1 MTPSEAAA
9 SATEAVRLA
18 GIDPRRATALGE
30 AAFAAAGVNHDV
42 ASQAAR
48 ALGLAAREARDLDGA
63 RRWFK
68 VAVRRARSAALGLR
82 EAEALLG
89 LSLAEAM
96 GGAFPAALATL
107 DRAQR
112 VQGAP
117 LGPIA
122 AQRALILSQAGRF
135 AEALA
140 SYRTAIDHARR
151 TSARG
156 DEAKLLN
163 NRAIL
168 QCLRGDTDL
177 AERDIRRAASLAA
190 EDGNDYAAVA
200 AAHTLGWILGRR
212 GDIPA
217 ALQALDAALP
227 EYERIGFGTDEL
239 LRDRVEL
246 LLTARLIEEAVST
259 ARTAVAVLESKRM
272 WSDAAET
279 LLLLSHAEL
288 LAGRPVEARE
298 AATRAGRSFRSGDR
312 PAWAA
317 LAAYAVI
324 RARVLTGPRSA
335 ALVRDTLVVA
345 DQLEAAGWT
354 VPALDARLTAA
365 QVAFDRGDTKTGAI
379 AASQAAGARHRGPAD
394 LRARAWHA
402 EALRR
407 RADGDVRGALTA
419 LRRGLRVVDAMREA
433 MGATELRA
441 HISGHGEALAH
452 LGLELAVERGTPS
465 AILQWAEVQRAQAL
479 RYRPVRPAADPEL
492 VSTLATLRAVL
503 ADLDD
508 ALLEGGDAS
517 RLHARQV
524 ELERQATQLTR
535 RSSAVGPSHRHSA
548 AFDVPLIRRQL
559 GTTVLV
565 EYVET
570 AQGLEALV
578 VDGRRIVR
586 QLIATA
592 GDVGPLVDAVNFA
605 LRRLARPGLP
615 EPSRRS
621 AQASF
626 DAATT
631 RLDELLVAPLSSL
644 RHIADPD
651 TDLVIVPVG
660 DLHRLAWASLPS
672 LRSRVFTVC
681 PSAAIWSETT
691 ERTEHARAERGTARR
706 SVAVIAGPG
715 LVAADAEADD
725 VAALHP
731 GAVKLTSTT
740 SSAADVLAALDGVD
754 LAHLATHGHFRA
766 DSPSF
771 SALTVADGPLF
782 VHDLEQ
788 LRAAPGTVVLSSC
801 DAGRSGRTGD
811 ELLGLL
817 AALFALGTKAV
828 VASVVPVPDAAT
840 AALMAVFH
848 RELIG
853 GASVAEALCAARRC
867 SDDEPTALVA
877 AVAFTAY
884 GAALR
889 TAGDAPGRS

>member
-9 SATEAVRLA
+9 AATEAVRLA

-30 AAFAAAGVNHDV
+30 AAFAAAGRDRDV

-63 RRWFK
+63 QRWFK
-68 VAVRRARSAALGLR
+68 VAVRRARSAELGPR

-96 GGAFPAALATL
+96 SGKFPAALATL
-107 DRAQR
+107 ARAGR
-112 VQGAP
+112 VDGAP
-117 LGPIA
+117 VGPIA

-135 AEALA
+135 PEALA
-140 SYRTAIDHARR
+140 SYRVAIDHARR

-177 AERDIRRAASLAA
+177 AERDIRRAAALAA

-217 ALQALDAALP
+217 ALQALDAAEP
-227 EYERIGFGTDEL
+227 EFERIGFGTDEL

-259 ARTAVAVLESKRM
+259 ARSAVDALESKRM

-288 LAGRPVEARE
+288 LAGRPAEARA
-298 AATRAGRSFRSGDR
+298 AATRAGRSFRAGDR

-317 LAAYAVI
+317 LAAYAVV
-324 RARVLTGPRSA
+324 RARVLAGPHSA
-335 ALVRDTLVVA
+335 ALVRNALEVA
-345 DQLEAAGWT
+345 DQLETAGWT
-354 VPALDARLTAA
+354 LPALDARLTAA
-365 QVAFDRGDTKTGAI
+365 QVAFERGDHESGAA
-379 AASQAAGARHRGPAD
+379 AASLAAAARHRGPAD

-407 RADGDVRGALTA
+407 RADGNIRGALAA
-419 LRRGLRVVDAMREA
+419 LRRGLRVVDEMREA

-441 HISGHGEALAH
+441 HISGHGEALAQ
-452 LGLELAVERGTPS
+452 LGLELAVEHGTP
-465 AILQWAEVQRAQAL
+465 AVILRWAEVQRAQAL
-479 RYRPVRPAADPEL
+479 RYRPVRPAADPDL
-492 VSTLATLRAVL
+492 VATLAALRAVL
-503 ADLDD
+503 ADLDE
-508 ALLEGGDAS
+508 ALLEGADAS
-517 RLHARQV
+517 RLQVRQI
-524 ELERQATQLTR
+524 ELERRATQLTR
-535 RSSAVGPSHRHSA
+535 RSSAARTSEHRSTT
-548 AFDVPLIRRQL
+548 FDVPLIRRQL
-559 GTTVLV
+559 GTTLLI
-565 EYVET
+565 EYVDT
-570 AQGLEALV
+570 IHGLEALV

-586 QLIATA
+586 TIIGNAD
-592 GDVGPLVDAVNFA
+592 DVGPLVDAVNFA

-615 EPSRRS
+615 ESSRRS
-621 AQASF
+621 ARASL
-626 DAATT
+626 DAATA
-631 RLDELLVAPLSSL
+631 RLNELLIAPLLSS
-644 RHIADPD
+644 RPT
-651 TDLVIVPVG
+651 TDIVIVPVG

-681 PSAAIWSETT
+681 PSATIWSETT
-691 ERTEHARAERGTARR
+691 ARATPVGAACSQSAATRR

-715 LVAADAEADD
+715 LAAADAEADE
-725 VAALHP
+725 VAAIH
-731 GAVKLTSTT
+731 GEAVKLSSTT
-740 SSAADVLAALDGVD
+740 STAAAVVAALDGVG
-754 LAHLATHGHFRA
+754 LAHLATHGHFRS

-788 LRAAPGTVVLSSC
+788 LATAPGTMILSSC
-801 DAGRSGRTGD
+801 DAARSGQAGE

-817 AALFALGTKAV
+817 AALFALGTQVV
-828 VASVVPVPDAAT
+828 VASLVPVPDEAT
-840 AALMAVFH
+840 ATFMAEFH
-848 RELIG
+848 RQVVD
-853 GASVAEALCAARRC
+853 GASVAEALCIARHRGGEG
-867 SDDEPTALVA
+867 DFALVA

-884 GAALR
+884 GAALAR
-889 TAGDAPGRS
+889 